1 MTRREY
7 TDTVLSALRRVTED
21 ERRAIRSEIDG
32 HMEDHICALLDLGYD
47 ESLAEERTMALM
59 GDPAEVGREL
69 NRQYTGWG
77 WVLLSRAAVA
87 LTIVLCIQSLMGVG
101 MLYMFW
107 RSVAARLL
115 PEEPRWTCTVAAETA
130 PDVRISVGNDVLRIY
145 RTAVGQREGETVAGL
160 AMTVYDRIPGGV
172 ASERLVANLRL
183 EDQRGDVPEFP
194 MGGGEVGTVTAW
206 YTTCYLPIQPG
217 DSHVTLRYERF
228 GEEIAVEIPLPEV
241 EP

>member
-7 TDTVLSALRRVTED
+7 TDTVLAALRRVTED
-21 ERRAIRSEIDG
+21 ERRAIRAEIDG

-47 ESLAEERTMALM
+47 EPLAEERTMALM

-69 NRQYTGWG
+69 NKQYTGWG

-101 MLYMFW
+101 MLYMLW

-115 PEEPRWTCTVAAETA
+115 PEEPRWTCTVAAETS
-130 PDVRISVGNDVLRIY
+130 PDVRIPVGNDILRVY

-172 ASERLVANLRL
+172 ASERLVSNLRL
-183 EDQRGDVPEFP
+183 EDQRGDVLPVRS
-194 MGGGEVGTVTAW
+194 GNVGTVTAW

-217 DSHVTLRYERF
+217 DTHVTLHYERF

>member
-77 WVLLSRAAVA
+77 WVCLLYTSDAAD
-87 LTIVLCIQSLMGVG
+87 
-101 MLYMFW
+101 
-107 RSVAARLL
+107 
-115 PEEPRWTCTVAAETA
+115 E
-130 PDVRISVGNDVLRIY
+130 
-145 RTAVGQREGETVAGL
+145 
-160 AMTVYDRIPGGV
+160 
-172 ASERLVANLRL
+172 
-183 EDQRGDVPEFP
+183 
-194 MGGGEVGTVTAW
+194 
-206 YTTCYLPIQPG
+206 
-217 DSHVTLRYERF
+217 
-228 GEEIAVEIPLPEV
+228 
-241 EP
+241 

>member
-7 TDTVLSALRRVTED
+7 TDTVLAALRRVTED
-21 ERRAIRSEIDG
+21 ERQAIRAEIDG

-47 ESLAEERTMALM
+47 EPLAEERTMALM

-69 NRQYTGWG
+69 SKQYTGWG

-87 LTIVLCIQSLMGVG
+87 LTIALCIQSLMGVG
-101 MLYMFW
+101 MLYMLW
-107 RSVAARLL
+107 RSVAARLV
-115 PEEPRWTCTVAAETA
+115 PEEPRWACTVAAETS
-130 PDVRISVGNDVLRIY
+130 PDVRIPVGNDVLRVY
-145 RTAVGQREGETVAGL
+145 RTAVGQHEGETVAGL

-172 ASERLVANLRL
+172 ASERLVSNLRL

-194 MGGGEVGTVTAW
+194 MGGGNVGTVTAW

-217 DSHVTLRYERF
+217 DTYVTLRYERF
-228 GEEIAVEIPLPEV
+228 GEEIAVEILLPEV